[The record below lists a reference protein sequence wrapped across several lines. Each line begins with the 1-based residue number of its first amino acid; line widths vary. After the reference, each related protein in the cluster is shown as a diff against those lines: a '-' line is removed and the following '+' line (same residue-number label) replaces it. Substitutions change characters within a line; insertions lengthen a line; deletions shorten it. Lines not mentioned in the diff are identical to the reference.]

1 MLLSPGERRMVKVS
15 PILSI
20 AKQNTV
26 SGHSASVPVPA
37 NTLPMRCGM
46 LLRYRAVP

>member
-26 SGHSASVPVPA
+26 SGHSEPYRERRRA
-37 NTLPMRCGM
+37 ND
-46 LLRYRAVP
+46 VS

>member
-1 MLLSPGERRMVKVS
+1 MLLSHGERRMVKVS

-26 SGHSASVPVPA
+26 SGHSTSVPVPA
-37 NTLPMRCGM
+37 NTLPRLRAWAARVP
-46 LLRYRAVP
+46 LL